1 MGTPAQAPDDPSS
14 ATSLTTRGDLKRLDF
29 DFVRARVTAADL
41 IEPLRRGFAQ
51 EVEAPSRTHYEI
63 GSGESLLVMPCW
75 RKAGHLGVKI
85 VTVFPENVRR
95 DLPSVNGEYLLLSA
109 ETGQSLALI
118 DGRALTLLRTAAVSA
133 LAADL
138 LAIPR
143 PDSLLMVGTGA
154 LAPYLIE
161 AHLAI
166 RSYRSVAIWGRNLDK
181 ANRLVEGLARKGWPV
196 RLTTELEK
204 AAREANVISCATMAE
219 SALIKG
225 QWLREASHL
234 DLVGS
239 FRPSM
244 READIDCFR
253 DAFVVVDTLDALQES
268 GDLIGPLQS
277 KVIRREDIVHLSGLV
292 SNPASKSRARRTV
305 FKSVG
310 CAVADLAAAE
320 WIHQQCAGP
329 A

>member
-1 MGTPAQAPDDPSS
+1 MY
-14 ATSLTTRGDLKRLDF
+14 RFDF
-29 DFVRARVTAADL
+29 DFVRARVAVADL
-41 IEPLRRGFAQ
+41 IEPLRRGFALD
-51 EVEAPSRTHYEI
+51 VEAPSRTHYAL
-63 GSGESLLVMPCW
+63 GPAESLLVMPCW
-75 RKAGHLGVKI
+75 RKTTHVGIKI
-85 VTVFPENVRR
+85 VTVFPGNVRR
-95 DLPSVNGEYLLLSA
+95 GLPSVNGEYLLLSA
-109 ETGQSLALI
+109 ETGEALAII

-166 RSYRSVAIWGRNLDK
+166 RSYRSIAIWGRNLKK
-181 ANRLVEGLARKGWPV
+181 ANQLVEALAKKGWPV
-196 RLTTELEK
+196 RLTSELEK
-204 AAREANVISCATMAE
+204 AAREADVISCATMAE
-219 SALIKG
+219 SPLIKG
-225 QWLREASHL
+225 SWLREASHL

-244 READIDCFR
+244 SEADSDCFR
-253 DAFVVVDTLDALQES
+253 DAIVAVDTFDALQES
-268 GDLIGPLQS
+268 GDLIEPLQS
-277 KVIRREDIVHLSGLV
+277 KVIRREDIAHLSGLV
-292 SNPASKSRARRTV
+292 SNPASQNRSRRSV

-320 WIHQQCAGP
+320 WIHQQYAGS

>member
-1 MGTPAQAPDDPSS
+1 
-14 ATSLTTRGDLKRLDF
+14 LHRFDF
-29 DFVRARVTAADL
+29 DFVRARVALADL
-41 IEPLRRGFAQ
+41 IEPLRRGFTL
-51 EVEAPSRTHYEI
+51 EVEAPTRTHYAL
-63 GSGESLLVMPCW
+63 GAADSLLVMPCW
-75 RKAGHLGVKI
+75 RKATHLGIKI
-85 VTVFPENVRR
+85 VTVFPGNVRR
-95 DLPSVNGEYLLLSA
+95 GLPSVNGEYLLLSA
-109 ETGQSLALI
+109 ETGEALALI

-138 LAIPR
+138 LAVPR

-166 RSYRSVAIWGRNLDK
+166 RSYRSIAIWGRNLKK
-181 ANRLVEGLARKGWPV
+181 ANQLVEALARKGWPV
-196 RLTTELEK
+196 RLTAELEK
-204 AAREANVISCATMAE
+204 AAREADVISCATMAE

-225 QWLREASHL
+225 SWLREASHL

-244 READIDCFR
+244 SEADSDCFR
-253 DAFVVVDTLDALQES
+253 DAFVVVDTFDALQES
-268 GDLIGPLQS
+268 GDLIEPLRS
-277 KVIRREDIVHLSGLV
+277 KVIRREDIVHLSGLI
-292 SNPASKSRARRTV
+292 SNPASLNRSRRSV

-320 WIHQQCAGP
+320 WIHQQCAGS

>member
-1 MGTPAQAPDDPSS
+1 
-14 ATSLTTRGDLKRLDF
+14 LHRFDF
-29 DFVRARVTAADL
+29 DFVRARVALADL
-41 IEPLRRGFAQ
+41 IEPLRRGFTL
-51 EVEAPSRTHYEI
+51 EVEAPTRTHYAL
-63 GSGESLLVMPCW
+63 GAADSLLVMPCW
-75 RKAGHLGVKI
+75 RKATHLGIKI
-85 VTVFPENVRR
+85 VTVFPGNVRR
-95 DLPSVNGEYLLLSA
+95 GLPSVNGEYLLLSA
-109 ETGQSLALI
+109 ETGEALALI

-138 LAIPR
+138 LAVPR

-166 RSYRSVAIWGRNLDK
+166 RSYRSIAIWGRNLKK
-181 ANRLVEGLARKGWPV
+181 ANQLVEALARKGWPV
-196 RLTTELEK
+196 RLTAELEK
-204 AAREANVISCATMAE
+204 AAREADVISCATMAE

-225 QWLREASHL
+225 SWLREASHL

-244 READIDCFR
+244 SEADSDCFR
-253 DAFVVVDTLDALQES
+253 DAFVVVDTFDALQES
-268 GDLIGPLQS
+268 GDLIEPLRS
-277 KVIRREDIVHLSGLV
+277 KVIRREDIVHLSGLI
-292 SNPASKSRARRTV
+292 SNPAPQNRSRRSV

-320 WIHQQCAGP
+320 WIHQQCAGS